1 LHWGV
6 SSSNVRRARWGKS
19 TGIAE
24 SLFPPGPL
32 AQTVLPETLA
42 GKKLL
47 SGQAEPESIVRSME
61 PTLEAVFLW
70 SIRNNNWAVVRVP
83 LEDCFGKTQAVK
95 VLVCF

>member
-1 LHWGV
+1 MYDGRGGGNRQGLRKV
-6 SSSNVRRARWGKS
+6 FSRQC
-19 TGIAE
+19 
-24 SLFPPGPL
+24 PL
-32 AQTVLPETLA
+32 AQTVLSETLA